1 MHARGMT
8 WLITGTSSGF
18 GRILT
23 EKLLARGERVAAT
36 LRKMDALDDLRA
48 RYGDLLWTAR
58 LDLTDTAAIR
68 STVDRA
74 FAELGR
80 IDVVCSN
87 AGYGL
92 FGAAEALRDDQI
104 EHVIATN
111 LVGSMQLVRA
121 VLPHLRR
128 QGGGRILQVSSAGGQ
143 ATYPNFS
150 VYHATKWG
158 IEGFVET
165 VAKEV
170 EALGIDVTLGEP
182 GAPQTDFAKNLVMV
196 PAMPEYDR
204 TAAGEV
210 RRALESGA
218 WQIRGDAGK
227 MCDAILGFVDRGAKA
242 RRLALGA
249 DTYADVARTLEE
261 RRAELESQ
269 KEIANACVS

>member
-1 MHARGMT
+1 MT

-36 LRKMDALDDLRA
+36 LRKMDALDDLRE
-48 RYGDLLWTAR
+48 RYGDRLWTAR
-58 LDLTDTAAIR
+58 LDLTDTGAIR
-68 STVDRA
+68 ETVDRA

-111 LVGSMQLVRA
+111 LVGSIQLVRA
-121 VLPHLRR
+121 ALPHLRR

-170 EALGIDVTLGEP
+170 EALGIDVTILEP
-182 GAPQTDFAKNLVMV
+182 GATQTDFAKNLVTV

-204 TAAGEV
+204 TAVGEV

-218 WQIRGDAGK
+218 WQIRGDATK
-227 MCDAILGFVDRGAKA
+227 MCDAILGFVDRGEKA

-249 DTYADVARTLEE
+249 DTYEELARTLDE

>member
-36 LRKMDALDDLRA
+36 LRKMDALDDLRE
-48 RYGDLLWTAR
+48 RYGERLWTAR
-58 LDLTDTAAIR
+58 LDLTNTGAIR
-68 STVDRA
+68 ETVDRA
-74 FAELGR
+74 FGELGR

-92 FGAAEALRDDQI
+92 FGAAEALGDDQI
-104 EHVIATN
+104 DHVIATN
-111 LVGSMQLVRA
+111 LVGSIQLVRA
-121 VLPHLRR
+121 ALPHLRR

-170 EALGIDVTLGEP
+170 EALGIDVTILEP
-182 GAPQTDFAKNLVMV
+182 GATQTDFAKNLVMV

-227 MCDAILGFVDRGAKA
+227 MCDAILGFVDRRGKA

-249 DTYADVARTLEE
+249 DTYEDLARTLDE

-269 KEIANACVS
+269 KDIANACVS